1 MGRLILIAVRNL
13 LLNKRRS
20 LLLGGATVAV
30 AMLLV
35 LLAALGA
42 GIQDTMLKSGTAIMT
57 GHVNVGGF
65 YKITSGQAIPAL
77 TYANKLLEDVKE
89 LYPDARQ
96 VVDRRRGF
104 GKVVSNSDTI
114 LASLTGIDIMEEEV
128 LRSVLRVAEGNLDD
142 LANPRTIMLFEPQAE
157 RLNVVVGDEVTLS
170 APVMRGQNNSLDV
183 TVAVIAKDMGLI
195 TFMSSF
201 VSKDTIRD
209 LYEMDDNTT
218 GVIFIYL
225 DDEDDAEDV
234 QAHLRAGL
242 MDKDY
247 RLMDR
252 QEGPFF
258 HKFNLVQGE
267 DWTGQKLDITTWED
281 ELSGLQWTLKT
292 FDTVTTILIGVLL
305 VIIVVGVMNAMW
317 INVRDRTREIGTLR
331 AIGMGRARVLIMFV
345 LETIILSTVAAALG
359 VALGAGITHLL
370 NAAQI
375 PVSRGF
381 QIFLMSD
388 TLRMAVSVD
397 SALVALIAIPLLT
410 TIGAFFP
417 AMRAAKLKPVTAMHH
432 VG

>member
-209 LYEMDDNTT
+209 LYE
-218 GVIFIYL
+218 L
-225 DDEDDAEDV
+225 
-234 QAHLRAGL
+234 
-242 MDKDY
+242 
-247 RLMDR
+247 
-252 QEGPFF
+252 
-258 HKFNLVQGE
+258 
-267 DWTGQKLDITTWED
+267 
-281 ELSGLQWTLKT
+281 
-292 FDTVTTILIGVLL
+292 
-305 VIIVVGVMNAMW
+305 
-317 INVRDRTREIGTLR
+317 
-331 AIGMGRARVLIMFV
+331 
-345 LETIILSTVAAALG
+345 
-359 VALGAGITHLL
+359 
-370 NAAQI
+370 
-375 PVSRGF
+375 
-381 QIFLMSD
+381 
-388 TLRMAVSVD
+388 
-397 SALVALIAIPLLT
+397 
-410 TIGAFFP
+410 
-417 AMRAAKLKPVTAMHH
+417 
-432 VG
+432 

>member
-397 SALVALIAIPLLT
+397 SALVALIAIPFQT

>member
-77 TYANKLLEDVKE
+77 TYTNQLLKDVKE
-89 LYPDARQ
+89 IYPDARQ
-96 VVDRRRGF
+96 IVDRRRGF

-128 LRSVLRVAEGNLDD
+128 LRSVLRVAEGELDD

-157 RLNVVVGDEVTLS
+157 RLNVAVGDEVTLS

-209 LYEMDDNTT
+209 LYEMDNDTT

-234 QAHLRAGL
+234 QGHIRAGL
-242 MDKDY
+242 LDKEY
-247 RLMDR
+247 RIMDR

-267 DWTGQKLDITTWED
+267 DWTGQKLDVTTWED

-331 AIGMGRARVLIMFV
+331 AIGMGRARVLVMFV
-345 LETIILSTVAAALG
+345 LETIILSAVAAAVG

-417 AMRAAKLKPVTAMHH
+417 AMRAANLKPVTAMHH

>member
-1 MGRLILIAVRNL
+1 MGRLTLIAIRNL

-42 GIQDTMLKSGTAIMT
+42 GIQDTILKSGTAIMT

-77 TYANKLLEDVKE
+77 TYAGKLMEDVRD
-89 LYPDARQ
+89 LYPEARQ
-96 VVDRRRGF
+96 IVDRRRGF

-114 LASLTGIDIMEEEV
+114 LASLTGIDIMEEKV
-128 LRSVLRVAEGNLDD
+128 LRGVLRVAEGNLDD

-170 APVMRGQNNSLDV
+170 APIMKGQNNSLDV

-209 LYEMDDNTT
+209 LYEMDDDTT
-218 GVIFIYL
+218 GVIFLYL
-225 DDEDDAEDV
+225 DDEDDAEEV
-234 QAHLRAGL
+234 QNHLRAGL
-242 MDKDY
+242 LDKDY

-267 DWTGQKLDITTWED
+267 DWTGQKLDVTTWED

-331 AIGMGRARVLIMFV
+331 AIGMGRARVLVMFV
-345 LETIILSTVAAALG
+345 LETIILSTFAAAVG

>member
-331 AIGMGRARVLIMFV
+331 AIGM
-345 LETIILSTVAAALG
+345 
-359 VALGAGITHLL
+359 AG
-370 NAAQI
+370 
-375 PVSRGF
+375 PEC
-381 QIFLMSD
+381 
-388 TLRMAVSVD
+388 
-397 SALVALIAIPLLT
+397 
-410 TIGAFFP
+410 
-417 AMRAAKLKPVTAMHH
+417 
-432 VG
+432 